1 MAEMAQLHKGEK
13 VMKKYIAYG
22 SNLNLQQMSMRCPTA
37 KVVGTALL
45 NDWQLTFRHVATIVP
60 EEGAVTPVGVWD
72 IDERAEK
79 ALDRYEG
86 YPNLYGKHSIEVEC
100 NGQLMECMVYTMNE
114 GKPKLPPMRYF
125 ATIQQGYADVGLD
138 ESHLIKAIED
148 TEKRMK

>member
-1 MAEMAQLHKGEK
+1 
-13 VMKKYIAYG
+13 MKKYIAYG

-72 IDERAEK
+72 IDERAEI

-86 YPNLYGKHSIEVEC
+86 YPNLYGKHNIEVEC
-100 NGQLMECMVYTMNE
+100 NGQLMECMVYTMN
-114 GKPKLPPMRYF
+114 GGQPKLPPMGYF
-125 ATIQQGYADVGLD
+125 RTIQRGYADVGID